1 MFKRTISVLLAFVM
15 LTVANV
21 SIVQGAE
28 VSRETA
34 ENILSRYH
42 QEIAEVE
49 QGQPSVFAA
58 EDPNHLE
65 SGSNRI
71 REIQEN
77 AVAELKASG
86 YDAYDVNPETFETMQ
101 EVLQTSFEDIGLDAS
116 CSYIII
122 VDGNDANN
130 SNGEITPYGAGS
142 SFNYTSG
149 GKTYK
154 MRYFTV
160 TTADDSGYMKS
171 STVDLLKSNSQELIE
186 RCLDMI
192 IIGYISTIS
201 KTLGTVASLSGLSV
215 SQLVNSRESS
225 LMLFGST
232 SWTRV
237 YTQVWSDYDGAWE
250 SCSSVEYASALSTVH
265 GHYYSPSLNEP
276 VATEG
281 NKKSV
286 QLNSS
291 KYNDYNWRKSQAVNG
306 YMHSVINYDT
316 TGPVRYKYG
325 SEVKITHTLNR

>member
-65 SGSNRI
+65 SSSNRI

-160 TTADDSGYMKS
+160 TAADDSGYGKA
-171 STVDLLKSNSQELIE
+171 STVNLLRSSSKEFIQ
-186 RCLDMI
+186 RCLDMAI
-192 IIGYISTIS
+192 VAYISAFS
-201 KTLGTVASLSGLSV
+201 KTLGTLASLSGLSI
-215 SQLVNSRESS
+215 SNFGTAQSS
-225 LMLFGST
+225 TMDLYGAT
-232 SWTRV
+232 NWTRV

-250 SCSSVEYASALSTVH
+250 SCSSVEYAIATSHIS
-265 GHYYSPSLNEP
+265 GQYYSASANSYVGIPYRPASSTLYSNE
-276 VATEG
+276 
-281 NKKSV
+281 
-286 QLNSS
+286 
-291 KYNDYNWRKSQAVNG
+291 YNDYNWRKSQAVNG
-306 YMHSVINYDT
+306 YMHSVINYNT